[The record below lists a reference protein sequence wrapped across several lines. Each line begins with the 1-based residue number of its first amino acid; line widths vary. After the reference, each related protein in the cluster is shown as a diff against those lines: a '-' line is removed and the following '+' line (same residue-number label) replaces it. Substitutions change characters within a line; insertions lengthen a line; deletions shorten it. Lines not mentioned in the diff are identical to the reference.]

1 MADPGGFT
9 RFVRSNLDDLERFA
23 ARYAVYNRLPVHC
36 GDDIL
41 DEALALALERWP
53 GHLEH
58 ASDDRRRG
66 FVCKTMSY
74 CARNLARREATWLPH
89 PPDYFRGGHCEDIA
103 PNTTDSLVFTAV
115 AQAQIYELSRR
126 LPAREQEVFQL
137 AAIAELDTAE
147 IAFQLG
153 ISKSA
158 VGSALSRARLRIRQ
172 MLPPELAVELGLRSG
187 DGGVA

>member
-1 MADPGGFT
+1 VADPAGFT

-41 DEALALALERWP
+41 EDALALALEHWP
-53 GHLEH
+53 GDLEY

-66 FVCKTMSY
+66 FICKAMSY
-74 CARNLARREATWLPH
+74 CARNLARREAKWLPH
-89 PPDYFRGGHCEDIA
+89 PPDYFRGGHCEDTE

-115 AQAQIYELSRR
+115 ARAQIYELSRR

-158 VGSALSRARLRIRQ
+158 VSSALSRARLHIRQ
-172 MLPPELAVELGLRSG
+172 IIPPELVVELGLQLG